1 MERRTYPR
9 VDAYARV
16 GVRVLPV
23 QGQSAYFSEISEA
36 AAVADIANSELN
48 EVTELPEL
56 LSDLQE
62 RAYSLGRVLDSSDKA
77 DGFRKLEYKQ
87 LNLSGSG
94 VRLLCNTMVSVK
106 DIIELRMILPVQPP
120 VPIFIYGEVVRVMET
135 EDGYAAASEFIAVSD
150 EIRRDIAQFVSSLL
164 DAT

>member
-9 VDAYARV
+9 TDAYVRV
-16 GVRVLPV
+16 GVRLLPLER
-23 QGQSAYFSEISEA
+23 QSAYFSEISDA

-62 RAYSLGRVLDSSDKA
+62 RAYSLGRVLDSSDTA
-77 DGFRKLEYKQ
+77 DGFHNLKYKQ
-87 LNLSGSG
+87 INLSGSG
-94 VRLLCNTMVSVK
+94 VRLLCDTMVSVK

-120 VPIFIYGEVVRVMET
+120 VPIFIYGEVVRVLQS
-135 EDGYAAASEFIAVSD
+135 DDSYGAAAEFIAVSD
-150 EIRRDIAQFVSSLL
+150 DIRRDIVQFVNALIE
-164 DAT
+164 AT